1 MSHLIMHHPFLAKSL
16 PRNSNY
22 MYMHLIRGI
31 SPLTTNLDETRVCD
45 YLVRF
50 NDVHERLL
58 QSYFTNAAHV
68 EAIHV
73 LPPCGGCGVGV
84 VWGYGL
90 WELQGW

>member
-1 MSHLIMHHPFLAKSL
+1 
-16 PRNSNY
+16 

-31 SPLTTNLDETRVCD
+31 SPLITNLDETRVCD

-50 NDVHERLL
+50 DDVHERLL

-73 LPPCGGCGVGV
+73 LPPCGGVVCGNCKEGRLLCKV
-84 VWGYGL
+84 
-90 WELQGW
+90 QGAYE